1 MTPSEFYNL
10 YGPCIT
16 RVVSITAGVLRK
28 IPADPNRYL
37 LAFWRA
43 TANLVVMPDGGDL
56 LLTFG
61 TPFAANGPPL
71 IFTHTEHGSLPSMGW
86 QLGPDGWIGT
96 NDVLVVM
103 GVAGRQPRRVNNAA
117 DQKR

>member
-1 MTPSEFYNL
+1 MTPGEFYNL

-37 LAFWRA
+37 LGFWRA
-43 TANLVVMPDGGDL
+43 TADLVIMPDGGDL

-61 TPFAANGPPL
+61 TSFAAADPPL
-71 IFTHTEHGSLPSMGW
+71 LFTHTEHGSLPSMGW
-86 QLGPDGWIGT
+86 QIGPDGWIGT
-96 NDVLVVM
+96 NQVLVVM
-103 GVAGRQPRRVNNAA
+103 GIAGTKPKRVING
-117 DQKR
+117 RG